1 MILILGK
8 LVVKYGF
15 LSVKIRFLSTKY
27 EFLSSKY
34 EFLSSKYMHKFNIWE
49 RNVNLAINQ
58 GKSIDH
64 LFDLDFIHNCMSSIG
79 VGIQKLAIH
88 SQLIG
93 LKTALKI
100 SNIIQKDSD
109 DETD

>member
-15 LSVKIRFLSTKY
+15 LSTKIRFLSIKY
-27 EFLSSKY
+27 EFQSSKY
-34 EFLSSKYMHKFNIWE
+34 VHKFNIWE
-49 RNVNLAINQ
+49 RSVNLVNNQ

-64 LFDLDFIHNCMSSIG
+64 LFDLVLIPNCMSSIG

-100 SNIIQKDSD
+100 SDIINKDSD
-109 DETD
+109 DEIEYEAE

>member
-8 LVVKYGF
+8 SIVKYGF
-15 LSVKIRFLSTKY
+15 LSTKIRFLSTKY

-34 EFLSSKYMHKFNIWE
+34 VHKFNIWE
-49 RNVNLAINQ
+49 RNVNLANNQ
-58 GKSIDH
+58 WKSIDH
-64 LFDLDFIHNCMSSIG
+64 LFDLVLIPHCMSSIG

-100 SNIIQKDSD
+100 SDIIKKDSD
-109 DETD
+109 DEIEYEAE

>member
-1 MILILGK
+1 MILILEK
-8 LVVKYGF
+8 SIVKYGF
-15 LSVKIRFLSTKY
+15 LSTKIRFLSIKH

-34 EFLSSKYMHKFNIWE
+34 VHKFNIWE
-49 RNVNLAINQ
+49 RSVNLVNNQ
-58 GKSIDH
+58 GKSIDQ
-64 LFDLDFIHNCMSSIG
+64 LFDLVLIPNCMSSIG

-100 SNIIQKDSD
+100 SDIIGKDSD
-109 DETD
+109 DEAEYEAE

>member
-8 LVVKYGF
+8 SVVKYGF
-15 LSVKIRFLSTKY
+15 LSTKY
-27 EFLSSKY
+27 EFQGSKY
-34 EFLSSKYMHKFNIWE
+34 VHKFNIWG
-49 RNVNLAINQ
+49 RNVNLANDQ

-64 LFDLDFIHNCMSSIG
+64 LFDLVLIPNSMSSIG

-100 SNIIQKDSD
+100 SEIIKKDSD
-109 DETD
+109 DETEYEAE

>member
-8 LVVKYGF
+8 SVVEYGF
-15 LSVKIRFLSTKY
+15 LSAKTRFLSMKY
-27 EFLSSKY
+27 EFQSSKY
-34 EFLSSKYMHKFNIWE
+34 IHKFNICG
-49 RNVNLAINQ
+49 RSVNLVNNQ

-64 LFDLDFIHNCMSSIG
+64 LFDLVLIPNCMSSIG

-100 SNIIQKDSD
+100 SDIIKKDSD
-109 DETD
+109 DEAEYEAE

>member
-8 LVVKYGF
+8 LVVKYAF
-15 LSVKIRFLSTKY
+15 LCIKTGFLSTKY
-27 EFLSSKY
+27 EFQGSKY
-34 EFLSSKYMHKFNIWE
+34 VHKFNIWGW
-49 RNVNLAINQ
+49 NLNLATNQ

-64 LFDLDFIHNCMSSIG
+64 LFDLGLIPNCMSSIG

-100 SNIIQKDSD
+100 SDIIKKDSD
-109 DETD
+109 DEIEYETD

>member
-8 LVVKYGF
+8 SVVKYGF
-15 LSVKIRFLSTKY
+15 LSAKIRFLSIKH
-27 EFLSSKY
+27 EFQSSKY
-34 EFLSSKYMHKFNIWE
+34 VHKFNIW
-49 RNVNLAINQ
+49 RRSVNLANNQ

-64 LFDLDFIHNCMSSIG
+64 LFDLVLIPNCMSSIG
-79 VGIQKLAIH
+79 VGIQKIAIH

-100 SNIIQKDSD
+100 SDIIKKSD
-109 DETD
+109 DQD

>member
-15 LSVKIRFLSTKY
+15 LSTKIRFLSIKY
-27 EFLSSKY
+27 WFHSSKY
-34 EFLSSKYMHKFNIWE
+34 VHKFNIW
-49 RNVNLAINQ
+49 RRSVNLANNQ
-58 GKSIDH
+58 GKSIDQ
-64 LFDLDFIHNCMSSIG
+64 LFDLVLIPNCMSSIG

-100 SNIIQKDSD
+100 SDIIGKDSD
-109 DETD
+109 DEAEYEAE

>member
-1 MILILGK
+1 MILGK

-15 LSVKIRFLSTKY
+15 LSAKTGFLSIKY
-27 EFLSSKY
+27 EFQSSKY
-34 EFLSSKYMHKFNIWE
+34 IHKFNIWG
-49 RNVNLAINQ
+49 RSVNLVNNQ

-64 LFDLDFIHNCMSSIG
+64 LFDLVLIHNCMSSIG

-100 SNIIQKDSD
+100 SNIIKKDSD
-109 DETD
+109 DEIEYEAE

>member
-8 LVVKYGF
+8 SVVKYGF
-15 LSVKIRFLSTKY
+15 LTAKTRFLSIKY
-27 EFLSSKY
+27 EFQSSKY
-34 EFLSSKYMHKFNIWE
+34 VHKFNIWG
-49 RNVNLAINQ
+49 RSLNLVNNQ

-64 LFDLDFIHNCMSSIG
+64 LFDLVLIPNCMSSIG

-100 SNIIQKDSD
+100 SDIIKKDSD
-109 DETD
+109 DETEYEAE

>member
-1 MILILGK
+1 MILILEK
-8 LVVKYGF
+8 SVVKYGF
-15 LSVKIRFLSTKY
+15 LSPKIRFWSTKY
-27 EFLSSKY
+27 EFPSSKY
-34 EFLSSKYMHKFNIWE
+34 VHKFNIWW
-49 RNVNLAINQ
+49 RSVNLVNNQ

-64 LFDLDFIHNCMSSIG
+64 LFDLVLIPNCMSSIG

>member
-15 LSVKIRFLSTKY
+15 LSAKIRFLNIKY
-27 EFLSSKY
+27 EFQSSKY
-34 EFLSSKYMHKFNIWE
+34 VHKFNIWE
-49 RNVNLAINQ
+49 RNVKLVNNQ

-64 LFDLDFIHNCMSSIG
+64 LFDLVLIPNCMSSIG

-100 SNIIQKDSD
+100 SDIIKKDSD
-109 DETD
+109 DEIEYETD

>member
-8 LVVKYGF
+8 SVVKYGF
-15 LSVKIRFLSTKY
+15 LRTKTRFLSIKY
-27 EFLSSKY
+27 EFQSSKY
-34 EFLSSKYMHKFNIWE
+34 VHKFNIW
-49 RNVNLAINQ
+49 RRSVNLANNQ
-58 GKSIDH
+58 WKSIDH

-100 SNIIQKDSD
+100 SDIIKKDSD

>member
-8 LVVKYGF
+8 SVVKYGF
-15 LSVKIRFLSTKY
+15 LSAKIRFLSIKH

-34 EFLSSKYMHKFNIWE
+34 VHKFNIW
-49 RNVNLAINQ
+49 RRSVNLANNQ
-58 GKSIDH
+58 GKSIDQ
-64 LFDLDFIHNCMSSIG
+64 LFDLVLIPSCMSSIG

-100 SNIIQKDSD
+100 SDIIRKDSD
-109 DETD
+109 DEAEYEAE

>member
-8 LVVKYGF
+8 SVVKYGF
-15 LSVKIRFLSTKY
+15 FSAKIRFLSIKY
-27 EFLSSKY
+27 EFQSSKY
-34 EFLSSKYMHKFNIWE
+34 VHKFNIWE
-49 RNVNLAINQ
+49 RSVNLAKHQ

-64 LFDLDFIHNCMSSIG
+64 LFDLVLIPNRMSSIG

-100 SNIIQKDSD
+100 SDIIKKDSD
-109 DETD
+109 DEIEYEAQ

>member
-8 LVVKYGF
+8 SVVKYGF
-15 LSVKIRFLSTKY
+15 LSAKIGFLSIKY
-27 EFLSSKY
+27 EFQSSKY
-34 EFLSSKYMHKFNIWE
+34 IRKFNIWG
-49 RNVNLAINQ
+49 RSVNLVNNQ
-58 GKSIDH
+58 GKSIDQ
-64 LFDLDFIHNCMSSIG
+64 LFDLVLIPNCMSSIG

-100 SNIIQKDSD
+100 SDIIGKDSD
-109 DETD
+109 DEAEYEAE

>member
-1 MILILGK
+1 MILILEK
-8 LVVKYGF
+8 SVVKYGF
-15 LSVKIRFLSTKY
+15 LSPKIRFWSTKY
-27 EFLSSKY
+27 EFPSSKY
-34 EFLSSKYMHKFNIWE
+34 VHKFNIWE

-100 SNIIQKDSD
+100 SDIIKKDSD

>member
-1 MILILGK
+1 MILILEK
-8 LVVKYGF
+8 SVVKYGF
-15 LSVKIRFLSTKY
+15 LSAKIRFLSIKY
-27 EFLSSKY
+27 EFQSSKY
-34 EFLSSKYMHKFNIWE
+34 VHKFNIWG
-49 RNVNLAINQ
+49 RSVNLVNNQ
-58 GKSIDH
+58 GKSIDQ
-64 LFDLDFIHNCMSSIG
+64 LFDLVLIPNCMSSIG

>member
-8 LVVKYGF
+8 SIVKYGF
-15 LSVKIRFLSTKY
+15 LSTKIRFLNIKY
-27 EFLSSKY
+27 QFLSSKY
-34 EFLSSKYMHKFNIWE
+34 ADKFNIWG
-49 RNVNLAINQ
+49 RSVNLANNQ

-64 LFDLDFIHNCMSSIG
+64 LFDLVLIPNRMSSIG

-100 SNIIQKDSD
+100 SDIIKKDSD
-109 DETD
+109 DEIEYETE

>member
-8 LVVKYGF
+8 SVVKYGF
-15 LSVKIRFLSTKY
+15 LSAKTRFLSIKY
-27 EFLSSKY
+27 GFQSSKY
-34 EFLSSKYMHKFNIWE
+34 VHKFNIWG
-49 RNVNLAINQ
+49 RSLNLVNNQ

-64 LFDLDFIHNCMSSIG
+64 LFDLVLIPNCMSSIG

-100 SNIIQKDSD
+100 SDIIKKDSD
-109 DETD
+109 DETEYEAE

>member
-8 LVVKYGF
+8 SVVKYGF
-15 LSVKIRFLSTKY
+15 LSAKIRFLSIKH

-34 EFLSSKYMHKFNIWE
+34 VHKFNIWG
-49 RNVNLAINQ
+49 RSVNLVNNQ
-58 GKSIDH
+58 GKSIDQ
-64 LFDLDFIHNCMSSIG
+64 LFDLVLIPNCMSSIG

-100 SNIIQKDSD
+100 SDIIRKDSD
-109 DETD
+109 DEIEYEAE

>member
-15 LSVKIRFLSTKY
+15 LSAKIRFLSIKY
-27 EFLSSKY
+27 EFQSSKY
-34 EFLSSKYMHKFNIWE
+34 VHKFNIWG
-49 RNVNLAINQ
+49 RSLNLVKNR
-58 GKSIDH
+58 GKSIDQ
-64 LFDLDFIHNCMSSIG
+64 LFDLVLIPNCMSSIG

-100 SNIIQKDSD
+100 SDIINKDSD
-109 DETD
+109 DEIEYEAE

>member
-8 LVVKYGF
+8 SVVKYGF
-15 LSVKIRFLSTKY
+15 LSAKIRFLSIKH

-34 EFLSSKYMHKFNIWE
+34 VHKFNIW
-49 RNVNLAINQ
+49 RRSVNLVNNQ
-58 GKSIDH
+58 WKSIDH
-64 LFDLDFIHNCMSSIG
+64 LFDLVLIPNRMSSIG
-79 VGIQKLAIH
+79 IGIQKLAIH

>member
-8 LVVKYGF
+8 SVVKYVF
-15 LSVKIRFLSTKY
+15 LSTKIRFLSTKY
-27 EFLSSKY
+27 QFQGSKY
-34 EFLSSKYMHKFNIWE
+34 VHKSNIWG
-49 RNVNLAINQ
+49 RNVNLANNQ

-64 LFDLDFIHNCMSSIG
+64 LFDLGLIPNCMSSIG

-100 SNIIQKDSD
+100 SDIIKKDSD
-109 DETD
+109 DEIEYETD

>member
-8 LVVKYGF
+8 SVVKYGF
-15 LSVKIRFLSTKY
+15 LSAKIRFLSIKY
-27 EFLSSKY
+27 EFQSSKY
-34 EFLSSKYMHKFNIWE
+34 VHKFNIWE
-49 RNVNLAINQ
+49 RSVNLANHQ

-64 LFDLDFIHNCMSSIG
+64 LFDLDLIPNCMSSIG

-100 SNIIQKDSD
+100 SDIIKKDSD
-109 DETD
+109 DEIDYETD

>member
-1 MILILGK
+1 MILILWK
-8 LVVKYGF
+8 SVVKYGF
-15 LSVKIRFLSTKY
+15 LSAKIRFLSIKY
-27 EFLSSKY
+27 EFQSSKY
-34 EFLSSKYMHKFNIWE
+34 KHKFNIWE
-49 RNVNLAINQ
+49 RSVNLVNNQ

-64 LFDLDFIHNCMSSIG
+64 LFDLVLIPNCMSSIG

-100 SNIIQKDSD
+100 SNIINPD
-109 DETD
+109 DEIEYETE

>member
-8 LVVKYGF
+8 SVVKYGF
-15 LSVKIRFLSTKY
+15 LSTKIRFLSTKY
-27 EFLSSKY
+27 KFQSSKY
-34 EFLSSKYMHKFNIWE
+34 VHKFNIWGWD
-49 RNVNLAINQ
+49 VNLANNQ

-64 LFDLDFIHNCMSSIG
+64 LFDLCLIPNCMSSIG

-100 SNIIQKDSD
+100 SDIMKKSD
-109 DETD
+109 DQD